1 MRESTG
7 MPISMEEIS
16 SKAKLMS
23 LPDLY
28 VRLRTILND
37 PNFTMGQIA
46 ELIGNDPGM
55 SARMLKIVNSAFF
68 GFPARIE
75 TISRAISMLG
85 TQQVHDLVL
94 ATSVTKTFDGIS
106 SDVMDMHTF
115 WYNSVY
121 CAVASRLVATAC
133 NVLDSE
139 RLFVAGLLRDIGHL
153 LMYQHEPELSEQC
166 MRAAEETGRPLFRVE
181 RELFGYDYAQ
191 VGALLMRQWKLPR
204 SLVEATELHVEPAR
218 ANDHALECGI
228 VHIACQLTQAM
239 ATGTEVE
246 QQVLRADPFSWS
258 VTGLSP
264 NECPALYLDAE
275 SQMGEVMA
283 VIFPQRQRHS
293 A

>member
-1 MRESTG
+1 

-16 SKAKLMS
+16 RKARLMS

-28 VRLRTILND
+28 VRLRTILSD
-37 PNFTMGQIA
+37 PDYSMVQIA

-55 SARMLKIVNSAFF
+55 SARILKIVNSAFF

-75 TISRAISMLG
+75 TVSRAINMLG
-85 TQQVHDLVL
+85 TQQIHDLVL
-94 ATSVTKTFDGIS
+94 ATSVTKTFEGIS
-106 SDVMDMHTF
+106 TEVMDMHTF

-121 CAVASRLVATAC
+121 CAVSARLLASAC

-153 LMYQHEPELSEQC
+153 LMYQHEPGLSEQC
-166 MRAAEETGRPLFRVE
+166 MQLAEESGRPLFRVE

-191 VGALLMRQWKLPR
+191 VGAHLMRQWQLPR
-204 SLVEATELHVEPAR
+204 SLVEATEFHVEPDR
-218 ANDHALECGI
+218 AQEHGLECGI
-228 VHIACQLTQAM
+228 IHIACQLTQAM
-239 ATGTEVE
+239 TKVVDVE
-246 QQVLRADPFSWS
+246 QQVLHADPLSWS
-258 VTGLSP
+258 LTGLSP
-264 NECPALYLDAE
+264 NQCPSIHLDAE

-283 VIFPQRQRHS
+283 LIFPPQQRRS